1 MGPDAKETALLNTLK
16 AKTQVIAPTWVS
28 EVVLQTSQFDRMKLW
43 YAAVLGADWAFENKP
58 DPNVAVDNH
67 HGDGGKQVH
76 AKDVRAVF
84 MRMKL
89 PATHTLTFA
98 IFELTHLTHAP
109 TTDPGLN
116 HMQFKHADLTEL
128 VKRIEALRDADIH
141 PHRSANHGPITS
153 FYFRDPDENIVEF
166 CLDNFDTPAEM
177 IAFTRSEAF
186 QRNPSGIDLDRD
198 EFLRRFHAGVPRR
211 ELLSI

>member
-1 MGPDAKETALLNTLK
+1 MGMDAREAGLLSELKE
-16 AKTQVIAPTWVS
+16 KTQAIAPTWVS
-28 EVVLQTSQFDRMKLW
+28 EVVLQTNQFDRMKLW
-43 YAAVLGADWAFENKP
+43 YAAVLGADWSFENKP
-58 DPNVAVDNH
+58 DPSVAVANH

-89 PATHTLTFA
+89 PAPHSLTFA

-109 TTDPGLN
+109 STDPGLN
-116 HMQFKHADLTEL
+116 HMQFKHAELAEL
-128 VKRIEALRDADIH
+128 VKRIEALHDANIH

-153 FYFRDPDENIVEF
+153 FYYRDPDENIVEF

-177 IAFTRSEAF
+177 MAFTRSEAF

-198 EFLRRFHAGVPRR
+198 EFLKRFHAGTPKK
-211 ELLSI
+211 ELLAI